1 MINRIDGRKSDEIR
15 ELKIKRKYISHTD
28 GSVFIE
34 AGNTRIICTA
44 TVEEKVPPF
53 LKGKGTGWITAEYD
67 MIPRSAPARILR
79 PQVTG
84 RTTGR
89 THEIQRLIG
98 RSLRCAVDLKKLGE
112 RTVWI
117 DCDVIEA
124 DGSTRTTSITGSFV
138 ALFDCLHVLVDQKIL
153 DEMPV
158 SNFVAATSVGI
169 VNDEIMADLNF
180 IEDSAAQV
188 DMNVVMD
195 SSGKFIEIQA
205 SAEGYPFY
213 REEFNKLLDFASDS
227 IDKIIAYQ
235 KKVLSQGI

>member
-1 MINRIDGRKSDEIR
+1 
-15 ELKIKRKYISHTD
+15 
-28 GSVFIE
+28 
-34 AGNTRIICTA
+34 
-44 TVEEKVPPF
+44 
-53 LKGKGTGWITAEYD
+53 
-67 MIPRSAPARILR
+67 
-79 PQVTG
+79 
-84 RTTGR
+84 
-89 THEIQRLIG
+89 
-98 RSLRCAVDLKKLGE
+98 
-112 RTVWI
+112 
-117 DCDVIEA
+117 
-124 DGSTRTTSITGSFV
+124 
-138 ALFDCLHVLVDQKIL
+138 
-153 DEMPV
+153 MPV

>member
-1 MINRIDGRKSDEIR
+1 MINRIDGRQLDEIR
-15 ELKIKRKYISHTD
+15 ELKIKRKYISHTE

-44 TVEEKVPPF
+44 TVEDKVPPF
-53 LKGKGTGWITAEYD
+53 LKGRGTGWITAEYD

-84 RTTGR
+84 RTSGR

-98 RSLRCAVDLKKLGE
+98 RALRCAVDLKKLGE
-112 RTVWI
+112 RTIWI

-138 ALFDCLHVLVDQKIL
+138 ALFDCLHVLVDQKVL
-153 DEMPV
+153 NEMPI
-158 SNFVAATSVGI
+158 SNFIAAASVGI

-180 IEDSAAQV
+180 AEDSAAQV

-195 SSGKFIEIQA
+195 SSGKLIEIQA

-213 REEFNKLLDFASDS
+213 REEFNKLLDFAVEA
-227 IDKIIAYQ
+227 IDKVIAYQ

>member
-1 MINRIDGRKSDEIR
+1 MANRIDGRKPDEIR

-44 TVEEKVPPF
+44 TVEDRVPPF
-53 LKGKGTGWITAEYD
+53 LKGRGTGWITAEYD

-84 RTTGR
+84 KTTGR

-98 RSLRCAVDLKKLGE
+98 RALRCAVDMEKLGE
-112 RTVWI
+112 RTIWI

-158 SNFVAATSVGI
+158 DNFVAAASVGI
-169 VNDEIMADLNF
+169 VKDELLADLNF

-195 SSGKFIEIQA
+195 SSGKFIEVQA

-213 REEFNKLLDFASDS
+213 REEFDRLLNLASKA
-227 IDKIIAYQ
+227 IDKIISYQ
-235 KKVLSQGI
+235 KKILSQGI

>member
-1 MINRIDGRKSDEIR
+1 MKKRIDGRKPDEIR

-44 TVEEKVPPF
+44 TIEDRVPPF

-84 RTTGR
+84 KTTGR
-89 THEIQRLIG
+89 TYEIQRLIG
-98 RSLRCAVDLKKLGE
+98 RALRCAVDLDKLGE
-112 RTVWI
+112 RTIWV
-117 DCDVIEA
+117 DCDVVEA
-124 DGSTRTTSITGSFV
+124 DGSTRTTSITGSFI
-138 ALFDCLHVLVDQKIL
+138 ALFDCLHVMVDQKVL

-158 SNFVAATSVGI
+158 SNFVAAASVGI

-180 IEDSAAQV
+180 AEDSAAQV

-195 SSGKFIEIQA
+195 SSGKYIEIQA

-213 REEFNKLLDFASDS
+213 REEFSKLLDFASNA
-227 IDKIIAYQ
+227 IDKIIVCQ